1 MIYFIRH
8 AQAGPR
14 ANYDELSALG
24 PQHAQ
29 LLGVHFAQ
37 RQISFD
43 VVYAGSLQRQQN
55 TARLVHQQLNSAAE
69 IVTDERW
76 NEFKLGEV
84 YQSIAAHLCAED
96 MKFAQ
101 VFAEMKLQLG
111 ENAYAM
117 GGAIARCD
125 RAL

>member
-14 ANYDELSALG
+14 GNYDELSALG
-24 PQHAQ
+24 PQQAQ

-96 MKFAQ
+96 MQFAQ
-101 VFAEMKLQLG
+101 DKLQLG